1 MPKGSPVRLTHQGLK
16 ILSTFLAQP
25 TDKLSGADLIRATNL
40 ASGTLYPI
48 LLRFEEAGLLE
59 SEWET
64 GDPRELGRPRR
75 RLYRVTPTGQLV
87 AREALEPLMVRSLVT
102 RPSRA

>member
-1 MPKGSPVRLTHQGLK
+1 MDLRLSHQGLR
-16 ILSTFLAQP
+16 ILSAFIARPLRE
-25 TDKLSGADLIRATNL
+25 LSGADLIRETKL

-59 SEWET
+59 SHWEA

-75 RLYRVTPTGQLV
+75 RFYRVTAAGQRVAKQALDSLTVRPLV
-87 AREALEPLMVRSLVT
+87 PRTAGA
-102 RPSRA
+102 